1 MRCVRLR
8 VYISGS
14 SWQGESGRLN
24 LDNRSGLSKV
34 TICMLTI
41 VLAIALFLPLNVH
54 ASAGNR
60 AAPLSATTLVPSGI
74 GANTSLPTAQAPTT
88 RDIIVEWMKT
98 QSGQDRF
105 NPEFIIVTQ
114 MDTVNLV
121 FINNDTVA
129 HDFVIGP
136 PYNILVNAS
145 VPGLYD
151 DVTGQKITTPA
162 LRNSPGVVV
171 TGTPGNVSASY
182 SFVARYA
189 GIFQYVCTYH
199 IEVGM
204 IGYLVVLAPTSPSS
218 GQTQPNATTQAGQS
232 PNTVQVSIDAGS
244 GVNTNLPGYTPADIT
259 VVIGVNNTVVWANND
274 DMPHTV
280 TALDGSFDSANLNPG
295 KPFVH
300 TFTNPGVFAYTCM
313 YHRWM
318 NGTVTVLGGAGSSPV
333 QGSGDFTVVLT
344 GHEIYGIMAFA
355 IVIIFGLML
364 VFTKTRHKDQQ
375 PSSGTVG

>member
-1 MRCVRLR
+1 MPEIVQCVRLR

-34 TICMLTI
+34 TICMLAI

-60 AAPLSATTLVPSGI
+60 VAPLSATTPVPSGTD
-74 GANTSLPTAQAPTT
+74 ANTSLPAAQAPTA
-88 RDIIVEWMKT
+88 RDIIVEWMET

-105 NPEFIIVTQ
+105 NPEFIIVNQ
-114 MDTVNLV
+114 MDTVNFV

-129 HDFVIGP
+129 HDFVMGP

-162 LRNSPGVVV
+162 LHNSPGVVV

-295 KPFVH
+295 KSFVH
-300 TFTNPGVFAYTCM
+300 TFTNSGVFAYTCT

-364 VFTKTRHKDQQ
+364 VFTKTKHKDQQ
-375 PSSGTVG
+375 PS